1 MLNKVNRE
9 LTAQLSHCE
18 TQLEEK
24 SSSIEDQRK
33 RLQFMKE
40 HLGNVRAEI
49 VSTQGLLESKTRE
62 VDSELNM
69 KKLLD
74 RECGRLQQREKELKR
89 EEEELQDRLT
99 AIQNSVFQ
107 GNLKIEE
114 LKASMDFN
122 QEELEQWDEARRQ
135 KEEDELAIAQYSK
148 QDEAKLKQL
157 RLTIDKLVK
166 EVATK
171 QKRLDAE
178 ILATQHAQIELDRSA
193 DEYRKVHEER
203 GNLIDEWEQ
212 VVRTIADRDK
222 AIQIAAEQYGEGVQ
236 WLQQREAVKK
246 DLQKELDST
255 KEETEVINYTIKE
268 REKQAQEYRDAIP
281 TVTQQVQEMED
292 EVAAMRERA
301 SRSTRDKRDLSNQLA
316 GANENVQKKLMELD
330 LIQKKR
336 EDSDLHLKEEIAAAE
351 DMKQQTELIN
361 RLLADAERT
370 DKNLEKDIESLKK
383 LQFNSNQ
390 ELAKIREAQNTLL
403 AEISGSQA
411 QGKNYA
417 AKISQLDSESFTQQ
431 GVLYNIEFSVQQME
445 KKVNRAKGERTEEE
459 RRELHEKIDLLQN
472 TLDELESQH
481 KILDQQVKR
490 VREELRR
497 SKIEMEKLEA
507 SKKKSEERIL
517 EINLQIN
524 HSEQESK
531 KLEQQREDE
540 LVKVGTMELQLN
552 RLKRA
557 LQLRSNKLVDLEQRK
572 AQLQADLTEREA
584 EINAHQ
590 SLLRMEVKLAEEERK
605 SLFNELQER
614 LKALKTVKNRHEVLI
629 GRMDPG
635 QARLSQAQL
644 VVEAAKE
651 RETLQFKG
659 DSLDSRIKR
668 MEKDILK
675 LEKTISVLKASN
687 SNYKKKFEK
696 VSDDDD
702 ELRTKKALQEKYRE
716 LKALMTRRAYE
727 SNDYEATRDSKNAEL
742 DELQLAKEQMMRTI
756 ESLQQECNQANQEVS
771 QSKES
776 LMRFEQAINKTS
788 SVVDDAAKND
798 ILLQETKERV
808 SLVVRRLLECSQT
821 AGEEVYEVVKSAV
834 MNADLPLS

>member
-1 MLNKVNRE
+1 MSLDVIDATAEALPLEMLNKVNRE

-572 AQLQADLTEREA
+572 AQLQAD
-584 EINAHQ
+584 
-590 SLLRMEVKLAEEERK
+590 
-605 SLFNELQER
+605 
-614 LKALKTVKNRHEVLI
+614 
-629 GRMDPG
+629 
-635 QARLSQAQL
+635 
-644 VVEAAKE
+644 
-651 RETLQFKG
+651 
-659 DSLDSRIKR
+659 
-668 MEKDILK
+668 
-675 LEKTISVLKASN
+675 
-687 SNYKKKFEK
+687 
-696 VSDDDD
+696 
-702 ELRTKKALQEKYRE
+702 
-716 LKALMTRRAYE
+716 
-727 SNDYEATRDSKNAEL
+727 
-742 DELQLAKEQMMRTI
+742 
-756 ESLQQECNQANQEVS
+756 
-771 QSKES
+771 
-776 LMRFEQAINKTS
+776 
-788 SVVDDAAKND
+788 
-798 ILLQETKERV
+798 
-808 SLVVRRLLECSQT
+808 
-821 AGEEVYEVVKSAV
+821 
-834 MNADLPLS
+834 